1 MFNER
6 KAAQIA
12 AYFINRAGGTTELL
26 KLTKLM
32 YLAERRAMDK
42 HGFPMTFDYPV
53 SMPHG
58 PVLSYTLGYVN
69 GDWESSP
76 GGWDHWIRDREGRR
90 LSLAREDLKRDDL
103 DELSDQDV
111 AVLEG
116 VWNDFGRMT
125 ASQLRKYTHD
135 NMKEWKDPN
144 GSSRPIS
151 VKDIFLALG
160 RSPEAAEAQAKEVE
174 RRRKIAAALKAA

>member
-12 AYFINRAGGTTELL
+12 AYFINRAGGRTELL

-32 YLAERRAMDK
+32 YLAERRAMDQ
-42 HGFPMTFDYPV
+42 HGFPLTFDYPV

-58 PVLSYTLGYVN
+58 PVLSYTLDYAN
-69 GDWESSP
+69 GGLESSP
-76 GGWDHWIRDREGRR
+76 GGWDYWVSAREGRQVT
-90 LSLAREDLKRDDL
+90 LAQDRVTRDML
-103 DELSDQDV
+103 DELSDQDLE
-111 AVLEG
+111 VLEV
-116 VWNDFGRMT
+116 VWREFGYMT

-135 NMKEWKDPN
+135 KLKEWKDPG

-160 RSPEAAEAQAKEVE
+160 RSAEEADALAKEIE
-174 RRRKIAAALKAA
+174 KRRRIAAALKAA